1 MSSDYASSD
10 SKANIKVFT
19 GNANPELAQEM
30 ANYLGIPLG
39 NADVKKFSDGE
50 ISVSIEE
57 SVRGKDVFLVQPIC
71 APNIN
76 DNLLELLIMAD
87 AVRRASAARINA
99 VIPYY
104 GYARQDRKSKAR
116 EPITAKLIA
125 DLLSRVGMDRIITMD
140 LHAAQIPGFFDI
152 PVDHLPGV
160 AALSQ
165 YCIQAG
171 YSGNCT
177 VLSPDV
183 GGVTRARDLATRLD
197 APLAIIDKRRPK
209 PNVAEVMNIIGKI
222 EGERVIIIDDIID
235 TAGTI
240 TNAAKAMMDKGAK
253 EVILC
258 ATHAVLSGAAL
269 KNLAQ
274 APVKEII
281 LTNTIPIRP
290 EDRLPNMK
298 ILSIAPLMGEA
309 IQRIHDDMPISEMF
323 QKYKQ
328 VKILGGNN

>member
-1 MSSDYASSD
+1 MNSRG
-10 SKANIKVFT
+10 NIKVFT
-19 GNANPELAQEM
+19 GNANPDLAKEIVR
-30 ANYLGIPLG
+30 YLGIPLG
-39 NADVKKFSDGE
+39 DANVGKFSDGE
-50 ISVSIEE
+50 ISVSINE
-57 SVRGKDVFLVQPIC
+57 SVRGGDIFLVQPIC
-71 APNIN
+71 APHIN
-76 DNLLELLIMAD
+76 DHLMELLIMAD

-125 DLLSRVGMDRIITMD
+125 DLLSRVGMNRIITMD
-140 LHAAQIPGFFDI
+140 LHASQIPGFFDI

-160 AALSQ
+160 PALAE

-171 YSGNCT
+171 YGSNCT

-183 GGVTRARDLATRLD
+183 GSVTRARDLATRLD

-209 PNVAEVMNIIGKI
+209 PNVMEIMNIIGNI
-222 EGERVIIIDDIID
+222 EGERIVIVDDIID

-240 TNAAKAMMDKGAK
+240 TSAAKAMMDKGAL

-258 ATHAVLSGAAL
+258 ATHAVLSGPAL
-269 KNLAQ
+269 ERLAE

-281 LTNTIPIRP
+281 LTNTIPIP
-290 EDRLPNMK
+290 QEHILPNMK
-298 ILSIAPLMGEA
+298 ILSIASLMGEA
-309 IQRIHDDMPISEMF
+309 ILRIHNDLSVSKLFETGDGN
-323 QKYKQ
+323 YKE
-328 VKILGGNN
+328 VHILGAK